1 MHRGRFNE
9 TGKEYVYRRSWMGH
23 QEPGPDGDQSTGMP
37 DALSKTVPIWCA
49 VINRALFPDLLDAH
63 TLHTPPRVVGAS
75 EHAQIE
81 ERLAGFVRDFEVR
94 LAFTSPLPPIRI
106 HRAGFTMNNGN
117 NRPSPSPSP
126 TSAPTSPSPSAPSG

>member
-1 MHRGRFNE
+1 
-9 TGKEYVYRRSWMGH
+9 
-23 QEPGPDGDQSTGMP
+23 MP

-49 VINRALFPDLLDAH
+49 VINRALFPDRPDAH

-81 ERLAGFVRDFEVR
+81 ARLAGFVRDFEVR
-94 LAFTSPLPPIRI
+94 LAFTFPHPRILI
-106 HRAGFTMNNGN
+106 HRTGFTRNNDN
-117 NRPSPSPSP
+117 DRPSISFSP